1 MTIKYLNKELKK
13 LGVSDDKYY
22 LHGLYGSTD
31 DNEKLALAIKRG
43 KYTIE
48 YEVYYRERDEKY
60 SKQLFTSET
69 KACEYFLHK
78 IQEEITIEKVQNVI
92 GLNGMTV
99 NERLFVSGLMPEFDK
114 TKKNNLLRAI
124 EILQEVGLDKKSI
137 YPILKI

>member
-99 NERLFVSGLMPEFDK
+99 NEMLNASGLMEEFDK
-114 TKKNNLLRAI
+114 TKNKNKTRATQILR
-124 EILQEVGLDKKSI
+124 ILRVDETSIKK
-137 YPILKI
+137 ILK

>member
-99 NERLFVSGLMPEFDK
+99 NERLNASGLMEEFDK
-114 TKKNNLLRAI
+114 TKNKNKTRATQILR
-124 EILQEVGLDKKSI
+124 ILRVDETSIKK
-137 YPILKI
+137 ILK